1 MKKINVLLSAYNGEK
16 YIKEQID
23 SILAQTWDNVEIYV
37 RDDGSTDKT
46 ADILKEYEKA
56 GKIKLEL
63 GKNVGFIKSFFWL
76 VRNSGDADYYA
87 YADQDD
93 SWFPEKLAMAVE
105 KLESEVSEED
115 LSSLPVLYFS
125 NYDYYDE
132 ELNFVSHAFSEDD
145 IKNPTFRNCIVDCMP
160 LGFNSVFNKVAKD
173 MMTKDTPK
181 YSCGHDWW
189 TYMICQGM
197 GKVIYDNRPTVKYR
211 RTGNN
216 VSAGGMSFIKFQ
228 IWRIK
233 KFIIGGYFLNV
244 RKMLAEYRYLYNHKL
259 QPEDSKLLSLFTRK
273 NYNLIVALKKT
284 FYPKMFRQ
292 KAVDELMLRFFFLI
306 GRL

>member
-16 YIKEQID
+16 YIREQID
-23 SILAQTWDNVEIYV
+23 SILAQTWKNTEIYV
-37 RDDGSTDKT
+37 RDDGSTDAT
-46 ADILKEYEKA
+46 AEILTEYERD
-56 GKIKLEL
+56 GRIKLEL

-76 VRNSGDADYYA
+76 VRNSGEADYYA

-105 KLESEVSEED
+105 KLESEIAKED
-115 LSSLPVLYFS
+115 MNTLPVLYFS

-132 ELNFVSHAFSEDD
+132 NLNFVAHAFSEDEG
-145 IKNPTFRNCIVDCMP
+145 KTPTFRNCIADCMP
-160 LGFNSVFNKVAKD
+160 LGFNSVFNKTAKD
-173 MMTKDTPK
+173 MMTKNTPK

-189 TYMICQGM
+189 TYMVCQGM

-233 KFIIGGYFLNV
+233 KFILGGYFANV

-259 QPEDSKLLSLFTRK
+259 APEDSKLLSLFTRK
-273 NYNLIVALKKT
+273 NYNFIVALRKT

-292 KAVDELMLRFFFLI
+292 KLIDELMLRFFFLI